1 MKNKLYLIFT
11 ILMFLSWPFSGRNLA
26 IAQVDVEDNY
36 DKCDVNELPQIQLL
50 NDIVSH
56 SKCNSETGNSKCRCV
71 QEIISQKNKDAK
83 DPLTGKTED
92 PFSTNHVD
100 EAYNQYQKNVDNL
113 RKSYLAK
120 YDTVYKLMT
129 VQTSA
134 QELALEMT
142 SKDGDVVGC
151 TPERMAEGIRK
162 KETESIPLQ
171 LEALNK
177 LRDDAIKDYNKCKNL
192 RDINFRFRLQ
202 ALGCDYFQNRSEILA
217 KNIKKLEEKQAEVNT
232 KNNDINKCGEAVKV
246 FFNDNAKNDMKKI
259 AEYHL
264 NSKNQTDENK
274 KVLINQ
280 IKEYSGNLL
289 QPLDAIKLIKYATFW
304 GSLAAGSSSFEELV
318 NTNKISCDEMINSYN
333 IIRSTYHNIIIRDN
347 GEGRDYSPEGIDPK
361 TQCKSHDVLCAAFA
375 IKNEQISQEET
386 SLLAKKSAD
395 ECLSYAQYV
404 TFMGMPS
411 DDLLKEFAIG
421 KPAKLLDDN
430 STWLN
435 GHASK
440 DKLKFLQS
448 NPILAQI
455 AKGGKDN
462 DGLRAE
468 LGKSLQKMAKDILSN
483 TDQSPAAKFDSYLKY
498 MKDEKDGFKGIYIK
512 SKAISKMNVCDSLQ
526 SSFTAITLA
535 NDLKGAATSSSE
547 SGDSDKTVLQCV
559 AKLYD
564 NTGTSDLDGTLK
576 LDPVFGLG
584 ANDESSIPSEDDF
597 KKFKAKYCS
606 AINDLKNNDC
616 ANKSNKKCKE
626 KVDIEAI
633 KTVSKEHNIPES
645 FDKKQLDAMT
655 AGYDKTKE
663 DKTAK
668 AFWDKEIGS
677 KINHN
682 SLATKNDGGAYAAT
696 VAKNQAIMG
705 SPDIQSRYE
714 QYMNPAATA
723 NSSIAGSVAPISN
736 NLANAEQGGFSRS
749 SDDKNQVR
757 PEFTANQSLAAP
769 TSVPNYS
776 SIPKETFEKSKEITD
791 LDPVFDKRTDEQK
804 LSTYKAL
811 EEFKEESGTAP
822 DFSTTQ
828 AIKDLENKIAT
839 KTQEI
844 NEADKNKVEA
854 NKSAQGSGQVGNFR
868 NIASVINPPISNAPM
883 LSQFPRTSPVP
894 STEKNKAKAQ
904 ASYEAALLN
913 MGTGQIV
920 IQGSN
925 AEGPFVVAEII
936 TADDSEG
943 VYPFKNLKNP
953 DVLSEFLALKV
964 GDKIKTGESI
974 KIKDPNSNDYFVIKA
989 TKKDG
994 VTAYQLI
1001 PFVKKEVIRI
1011 STRAQLKHA
1020 LNPKY

>member
-1 MKNKLYLIFT
+1 
-11 ILMFLSWPFSGRNLA
+11 MFLSWPFSGRNLA

-36 DKCDVNELPQIQLL
+36 DKCDVNEIPQIQSL
-50 NDIVSH
+50 NNIVSY
-56 SKCNSETGNSKCRCV
+56 SKCNSETGNSKCRCI

-83 DPLTGKTED
+83 DPRTDKIED
-92 PFSTNHVD
+92 PFSTNQVD

-151 TPERMAEGIRK
+151 TPERMAQGIRK
-162 KETESIPLQ
+162 KETDSIPLQ

-177 LRDDAIKDYNKCKNL
+177 LKDEAIKDHNKCKNL
-192 RDINFRFRLQ
+192 KDINFRFRLQ

-217 KNIKKLEEKQAEVNT
+217 KNIEKLIEKQAEVNT
-232 KNNDINKCGEAVKV
+232 KNNDITKCDEAVKV
-246 FFNDNAKNDMKKI
+246 FFNDNEKNKMKVI
-259 AEYHL
+259 AEYNL

-280 IKEYSGNLL
+280 IKEYSGNLPK
-289 QPLDAIKLIKYATFW
+289 PLDVIKVMKDAAFW

-318 NTNKISCDEMINSYN
+318 NTYKISCDEIINSYN

-347 GEGRDYSPEGIDPK
+347 GAEGRDYSPEGIDPK
-361 TQCKSHDVLCAAFA
+361 TQCKSHDMLCAAFA

-404 TFMGMPS
+404 TFKGMPS
-411 DDLLKEFAIG
+411 DDLLKEFASG
-421 KPAKLLDDN
+421 KAAKLLDDN

-462 DGLRAE
+462 NELRAE
-468 LGKSLQKMAKDILSN
+468 LGKSLQKMAKDILN

-512 SKAISKMNVCDSLQ
+512 SKAMSKMNVCDSLQ

-584 ANDESSIPSEDDF
+584 ANDENSIPSEDDF
-597 KKFKAKYCS
+597 EKFKLDNCTD
-606 AINDLKNNDC
+606 INKLKSNDC

-633 KTVSKEHNIPES
+633 KTVSEKNKIPES
-645 FDKKQLDAMT
+645 FDKKKLDAMT
-655 AGYDKTKE
+655 AGFDKTKE
-663 DKTAK
+663 NKTVK
-668 AFWDKEIGS
+668 EFWDKEIGS

-696 VAKNQAIMG
+696 VAKKQAIMG

-714 QYMNPAATA
+714 QYMNPAATT
-723 NSSIAGSVAPISN
+723 NSSVAGSVAPISN

-776 SIPKETFEKSKEITD
+776 SIPKETFEQSKEITD
-791 LDPVFDKRTDEQK
+791 LDPAFDKKTDEQK
-804 LSTYKAL
+804 LSPYKAL
-811 EEFKEESGTAP
+811 EEFKEESGTSP
-822 DFSTTQ
+822 DFKTTQ
-828 AIKDLENKIAT
+828 AIKDPENKIAT
-839 KTQEI
+839 KTKEI
-844 NEADKNKVEA
+844 TEADKNKDEV
-854 NKSAQGSGQVGNFR
+854 NKTAQSNGQVGNFR
-868 NIASVINPPISNAPM
+868 NLASVINPPISNAPM
-883 LSQFPRTSPVP
+883 LSQFPRTSPIS

-920 IQGSN
+920 IQANN
-925 AEGPFVVAEII
+925 AEAPFEIAEII

>member
-1 MKNKLYLIFT
+1 
-11 ILMFLSWPFSGRNLA
+11 MFLSLAISRQNLA
-26 IAQVDVEDNY
+26 IAQGNGEDDYNT
-36 DKCDVNELPQIQLL
+36 CDLNELPQIQGLKA
-50 NDIVSH
+50 IVTNSR
-56 SKCNSETGNSKCRCV
+56 CNTETGNKKCRCI
-71 QEIISQKNKDAK
+71 QEIISKKNKAIK
-83 DPLTGKTED
+83 DPITGKTED
-92 PFSTNHVD
+92 VFSVFQVD
-100 EAYNQYQKNVDNL
+100 EAYDTYQVNVENR
-113 RKSYLAK
+113 RKSYLDK
-120 YDTVYKLMT
+120 YDNVYKLMT
-129 VQTSA
+129 IQTSA
-134 QELALEMT
+134 QEVALEM
-142 SKDGDVVGC
+142 SSADGKAVSC

-162 KETESIPLQ
+162 KQNANITSQ
-171 LEALNK
+171 LEALEK
-177 LRDDAIKDYNKCKNL
+177 LKGEAIEDHTKCQNMTA
-192 RDINFRFRLQ
+192 INFHFRLQ
-202 ALGCDYFQNRSEILA
+202 TFGCEYFQNRAEILA
-217 KNIKKLEEKQAEVNT
+217 KNIDKFKEKAADVKTE
-232 KNNDINKCGEAVKV
+232 NNNNIDKCGEAVKV
-246 FFNDNAKNDMKKI
+246 FFNDETKEQMKNI
-259 AEYHL
+259 SGFYL
-264 NSKNQTDENK
+264 NSSNQTPGNV
-274 KVLINQ
+274 KVLVEQ
-280 IKEYSGNLL
+280 IKEFSVEDQN
-289 QPLDAIKLIKYATFW
+289 PLSIERIIRNAAFW
-304 GSLAAGSSSFEELV
+304 GALAERRSSFKELFNSYGMSCSEV
-318 NTNKISCDEMINSYN
+318 ISSYN
-333 IIRSTYHNIIIRDN
+333 IIRSTYQKIIIKN
-347 GEGRDYSPEGIDPK
+347 EGAEGADYTPEGIDSK
-361 TQCKSHDVLCAAFA
+361 TQCKAHDMLCAGFA
-375 IKNEQISQEET
+375 IKNEQISKDEAK
-386 SLLAKKSAD
+386 LLVKKAD

-404 TFMGMPS
+404 TFKGMPS
-411 DDLLKEFAIG
+411 TALLKEFAG
-421 KPAKLLDDN
+421 ADPEKLLDDN

-435 GHASK
+435 SHASK

-448 NPILAQI
+448 NPLLAQI
-455 AKGGKDN
+455 AKGGKDK
-462 DGLRAE
+462 GLLRR
-468 LGKSLQKMAKDILSN
+468 LGKSLKKMANDILSN
-483 TDQSPAAKFDSYLKY
+483 KDQTEAAKYDSYLKY
-498 MKDEKDGFKGIYIK
+498 MKDEKDGFKGIYTEFK
-512 SKAISKMNVCDSLQ
+512 GLSRLNVCDSLQ
-526 SSFTAITLA
+526 SSYAAITVA
-535 NDLKGAATSSSE
+535 NDLKGAASSNSE
-547 SGDSDKTVLQCV
+547 SGDSENAVLQCV

-564 NTGTSDLDGTLK
+564 KTHTSDLDGSLK
-576 LDPVFGLG
+576 LDPVYGLG
-584 ANDESSIPSEDDF
+584 VNDDKSIPSEADF
-597 KKFKAKYCS
+597 EKFKLDNCTD
-606 AINDLKNNDC
+606 INKLKSNDC

-626 KVDIEAI
+626 KVDIGAI
-633 KTVSKEHNIPES
+633 KIVSEKNKIPES
-645 FDKKQLDAMT
+645 YDKKKLDVMA
-655 AGYDKTKE
+655 AGFDKTKQ
-663 DKTAK
+663 DKTVID
-668 AFWDKEIGS
+668 FWDKEIGS

-714 QYMNPAATA
+714 QYMNPAATT
-723 NSSIAGSVAPISN
+723 NSSVAGSVAPISN

-776 SIPKETFEKSKEITD
+776 SIPKETFEQSKEITD
-791 LDPVFDKRTDEQK
+791 LDPAFDKKTDEQK

-868 NIASVINPPISNAPM
+868 NIASVINPPISNVPM